1 MGDFLGDFSL
11 SLGDFSTKTSGHP
24 ALSITFYW
32 LSVKLSVAMKLIIL
46 SVVKLSFFG
55 TSFVIFAYNLNTL
68 IIITLFLITLY
79 VIKLTTTLSEGR
91 KFSTSGNNPVWGL
104 GCPRFLILVTLF
116 WSQNCWQFCH
126 QGDQIGWF
134 FCQLG
139 YFWMPIVPV
148 WKDEVAQRNGDIL
161 GYLLLKQL
169 LYVITKISSFKT
181 WFVVGILR
189 FQKGF
194 VVDVSDF
201 KIGHLCSFMQFGFS
215 IKLTHL
221 NPIQYWFIHNQWQ
234 A

>member
-1 MGDFLGDFSL
+1 
-11 SLGDFSTKTSGHP
+11 
-24 ALSITFYW
+24 
-32 LSVKLSVAMKLIIL
+32 MKLIIL
-46 SVVKLSFFG
+46 SVVKISFFG
-55 TSFVIFAYNLNTL
+55 TSFVIFAYSLNTL
-68 IIITLFLITLY
+68 IIITLLLIKLY
-79 VIKLTTTLSEGR
+79 VIKLTTILLKAEVLVAQG
-91 KFSTSGNNPVWGL
+91 F
-104 GCPRFLILVTLF
+104 FILVTLF
-116 WSQNCWQFCH
+116 WSQNCWQFCY
-126 QGDQIGWF
+126 QWPDWVI

-169 LYVITKISSFKT
+169 FDIFTKISSFKI

-189 FQKGF
+189 FQKWF

-201 KIGHLCSFMQFGFS
+201 KIGHLCSFVQLGFS